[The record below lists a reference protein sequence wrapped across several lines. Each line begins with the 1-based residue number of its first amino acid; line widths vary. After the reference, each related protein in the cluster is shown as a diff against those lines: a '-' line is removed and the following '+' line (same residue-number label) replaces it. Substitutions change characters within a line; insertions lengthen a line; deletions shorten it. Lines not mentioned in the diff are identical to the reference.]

1 MATPFCATD
10 SRAYRQDMKHIT
22 FSDKSLLVDDEAA
35 DLLLEYAALLASR
48 ASADTVDLVGIEPNG
63 NEVTA
68 TFLLDTGAPLM
79 AESTNATMTP
89 PENSEA
95 IRYMRERIML
105 LSSPPAVRPE
115 DESMPNNYEDLHL

>member
-1 MATPFCATD
+1 
-10 SRAYRQDMKHIT
+10 MKHIT
-22 FSDKSLLVDDEAA
+22 FSDKSLLVDDDAA
-35 DLLLEYAALLASR
+35 DLLLEYAALLADR
-48 ASADTVDLVGIEPNG
+48 RKADTVDIIGIEPNG

-89 PENSEA
+89 PDNAEA
-95 IRYMRERIML
+95 IAYMRERIML

-115 DESMPNNYEDLHL
+115 NETMPTNYEDLHL

>member
-1 MATPFCATD
+1 
-10 SRAYRQDMKHIT
+10 MKHIT

-68 TFLLDTGAPLM
+68 TFLLDAGAPLM

-89 PENSEA
+89 PANTEA
-95 IRYMRERIML
+95 ITYMRERIML
-105 LSSPPAVRPE
+105 LSSPPTVRPE
-115 DESMPNNYEDLHL
+115 DESMPNSYEDLHL